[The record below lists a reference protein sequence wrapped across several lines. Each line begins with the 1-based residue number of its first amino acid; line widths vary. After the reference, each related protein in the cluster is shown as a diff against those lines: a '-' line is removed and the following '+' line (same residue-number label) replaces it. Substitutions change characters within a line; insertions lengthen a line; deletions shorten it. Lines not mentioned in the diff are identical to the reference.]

1 MDVKAYYQK
10 IREIENQLPAGD
22 AVIVSL
28 DTPDGG
34 RAGRAMEAGR
44 RLAAKMIVEGRARL
58 AAKEEIETFRKK
70 EAAGQAEYAV
80 RSSSPKV
87 SFTISKTEDDDGAL

>member
-10 IREIENQLPAGD
+10 IREVENQLPAGD
-22 AVIVSL
+22 VVIVSL

-44 RLAAKMIVEGRARL
+44 RLAAKMIVDGRARV
-58 AAKEEIETFRKK
+58 AAPEEIEVFRAS
-70 EAAGQAEYAV
+70 EGAEQAELLA
-80 RSSSPKV
+80 RTAPPHI
-87 SFTISKTEDDDGAL
+87 SFSLARREDHDGNV

>member
-10 IREIENQLPAGD
+10 IREVENQLPAGD
-22 AVIVSL
+22 VVIVSL

-44 RLAAKMIVEGRARL
+44 RLAAKMIVDGRARV
-58 AAKEEIETFRKK
+58 ATPEEVEAFRKS
-70 EAAGQAEYAV
+70 EGTAQAELFA
-80 RSSSPKV
+80 RTSPPRM
-87 SFTISKTEDDDGAL
+87 SFSLAKTEDRNGTV

>member
-10 IREIENQLPAGD
+10 IREVENQLPAGD
-22 AVIVSL
+22 VVIVSL

-44 RLAAKMIVEGRARL
+44 RLAAKMMVDGRARV
-58 AAKEEIETFRKK
+58 ATPEEAEVFRKS
-70 EAAGQAEYAV
+70 EGAAQAELLA
-80 RSSSPKV
+80 RMSPPHM
-87 SFTISKTEDDDGAL
+87 SFSLAKTEDRNGTV